1 MFRIYIIIEIV
12 CIICCLHFLYMYEM
26 GGIHFK
32 CIPNLALMLCQV
44 FLFECIHLYGSSAA
58 LSWLMIPVIAAYTIL
73 EFGFEVKKVVV
84 SNILWIVVLSLLQL
98 MMRVI
103 FDILK
108 ISSLSESQMAII
120 VYLGTLVFVFL
131 LKNQLAHFFSMILR
145 RSKVIAV
152 LGILYAV
159 YLLLSIIQF
168 RKNGGISVVDFLI
181 VFIFGWGIC
190 ILAYKLQSERV
201 KLDAIERNWNTYQN
215 HEKNYEELLGAVR
228 KKQHDFHNHI
238 QAILSMCYTTNTYEK
253 LVEQQVKYMNMV
265 MQENVDYKLLNSQW
279 PLLAGFL
286 YSKIQE
292 AMQQNIVVRYQVQS
306 IRKINRIP
314 EPVVIE
320 MTGIIWDNAME
331 AVLEMEN
338 PVLYLDVDVSEK
350 DKVQII
356 VINPIPE
363 VNINDFADFFQA
375 GYTTKE
381 GHGGYGLTKIKE
393 YSVRYQ
399 FEYIVRKKRIEDRDY
414 FFMGLIL

>member
-1 MFRIYIIIEIV
+1 
-12 CIICCLHFLYMYEM
+12 
-26 GGIHFK
+26 
-32 CIPNLALMLCQV
+32 
-44 FLFECIHLYGSSAA
+44 
-58 LSWLMIPVIAAYTIL
+58 
-73 EFGFEVKKVVV
+73 
-84 SNILWIVVLSLLQL
+84 
-98 MMRVI
+98 
-103 FDILK
+103 
-108 ISSLSESQMAII
+108 
-120 VYLGTLVFVFL
+120 
-131 LKNQLAHFFSMILR
+131 
-145 RSKVIAV
+145 
-152 LGILYAV
+152 
-159 YLLLSIIQF
+159 
-168 RKNGGISVVDFLI
+168 
-181 VFIFGWGIC
+181 
-190 ILAYKLQSERV
+190 
-201 KLDAIERNWNTYQN
+201 
-215 HEKNYEELLGAVR
+215 
-228 KKQHDFHNHI
+228 
-238 QAILSMCYTTNTYEK
+238 
-253 LVEQQVKYMNMV
+253 MNMV

-338 PVLYLDVDVSEK
+338 PVLYLDVDASEK